1 MRTNIVATLGK
12 KHIIMTWVSNPN
24 FGVANPNFG
33 VAKLGS
39 PNLVT
44 IDNVKKVHQKI

>member
-24 FGVANPNFG
+24 FGVA
-33 VAKLGS
+33 KLGS